1 MTFQEFVEKLMA
13 DGSLADKI
21 VEPTTRAAA
30 LKPMGINAGSPIS
43 NAINQVFNDANC
55 MRISSDSQ
63 ARWVPE
69 RTRASATD

>member
-13 DGSLADKI
+13 YGSLADKI

-55 MRISSDSQ
+55 MMNIQRL
-63 ARWVPE
+63 
-69 RTRASATD
+69 ASAMGAGANPSLRN